1 VGRSAEFLK
10 ARTTTI
16 RRASLAMGEEL
27 NVNTTSVLAYIAQ
40 AKLDYI

>member
-1 VGRSAEFLK
+1 
-10 ARTTTI
+10 
-16 RRASLAMGEEL
+16 MGEEL